1 MISIGAEIGINCK
14 ILPIFVFS
22 NHRKVKVLF
31 ICNND
36 PYAKGNGLCTAV
48 KLTIK
53 HLRER
58 GVETRLVSMVSPSH
72 DGPQP
77 EYPLQRFIFPVFQ
90 PLIDANCFCFAKLD
104 KAVVSEAVAWAD
116 VIHIEEPFPVQ
127 IYAIKEAER
136 MGKPIVASFHMFTD
150 NIFYNVRMG
159 WCGFGNRML
168 MNFWKKHVYDH
179 CSHIHCPS
187 KTVEDL
193 LGSYG
198 FKADLRAFSNG
209 VIVRPDRLENTAAP
223 KAPYQILSI
232 GRFSPEKNQI
242 LLLKAM
248 RYSRHSKE
256 IQLSFAGFGNLLKSF
271 EKEGDKLLADGVLN
285 YRPHFGFYKF
295 EHLSKIISESYL
307 YYHGAVVEVE
317 GLSCLEALRGG
328 AVPVI
333 ADAPLAATKD
343 FALVPESLF
352 KSGDPQ
358 DLARKIDWW
367 IEHPD
372 EHAEYV
378 GRYAA
383 LVSKYNIQ
391 SSIDSMIE
399 MYSDAIRSA
408 RK

>member
-1 MISIGAEIGINCK
+1 MGEIGINCK
-14 ILPIFVFS
+14 ILPIFAVS
-22 NHRKVKVLF
+22 NHQKVKVLF

-58 GVETRLVSMVSPSH
+58 GVETRLVSTVSPSH

-77 EYPLQRFIFPVFQ
+77 EYPLPRFIFPVFQ
-90 PLIDANCFCFAKLD
+90 PLVEANCFCFARLD
-104 KAVVSEAVAWAD
+104 KNLVSEAVAWAD
-116 VIHIEEPFPVQ
+116 VVHIEEPFPIQ
-127 IYAIKEAER
+127 IFAIGEAER
-136 MGKPIVASFHMFTD
+136 MGKAIVASFHLFTD

-159 WCGFGNRML
+159 WCGIGNRAL
-168 MNFWKKHVYDH
+168 MNFWKKHVYDR

-187 KTVEDL
+187 KTVENL
-193 LGSYG
+193 LCSYG
-198 FKADLRAFSNG
+198 FKAELRTFTNG
-209 VIVRPDRLENTAAP
+209 VIVRPDRLENTSRP
-223 KAPYQILSI
+223 QAPYRILSI

-248 RYSRHSKE
+248 RFSRHSKE
-256 IQLSFAGFGNLLKSF
+256 IQLSFAGFGNLLSRL
-271 EKEGDKLLADGVLN
+271 EKEGKRLLDEGVLK

-343 FALVPESLF
+343 FALSSESLF
-352 KSGDPQ
+352 KSGDLQ

-372 EHAEYV
+372 EHAVYS

-383 LVSKYNIQ
+383 LVSDYNIV

-408 RK
+408 RR